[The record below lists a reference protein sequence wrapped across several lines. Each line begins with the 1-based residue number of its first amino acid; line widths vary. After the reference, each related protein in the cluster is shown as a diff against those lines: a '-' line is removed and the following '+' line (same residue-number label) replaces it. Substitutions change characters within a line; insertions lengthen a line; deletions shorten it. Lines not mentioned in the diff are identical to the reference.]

1 MRGAVLVEVQERTA
15 YVTLN
20 HPHRLNA
27 MTRAMWS
34 ELRQVFSSLA
44 GDPGLRCALITG
56 AQDHFCAGGDISE
69 YPAFRFDTA
78 TLEAFHEQ
86 EVWGALEAMLAID
99 VPLVAQI
106 RGACMGAGLEIASCC
121 DIRLA
126 DTSAT
131 FGAPIAR
138 LGFPMAPNEAALVCA
153 AVGESTARSMLLAA
167 EILDAT
173 AMQQRGFL
181 TRVCAADA
189 LETEVRAMLLKVKQ
203 LSPQAARLNKQ
214 TLRVA
219 NGQPDKK
226 GQPGKGQ
233 AAAGGLA
240 NAYAYADSAD
250 HREGIGAFLAKRP
263 ALFS

>member
-1 MRGAVLVEVQERTA
+1 MRGAVLVEVQECAA

-20 HPHRLNA
+20 HPHRRNA

-34 ELRQVFSSLA
+34 ELRQVFTSLA
-44 GDPGLRCALITG
+44 GDASLRCALIRG
-56 AQDHFCAGGDISE
+56 AEDHFCAGGDISE
-69 YPAFRFDTA
+69 YPAFRFDA
-78 TLEAFHEQ
+78 VTLEVFHEQ

-106 RGACMGAGLEIASCC
+106 RGACMGAGLEIVSCC
-121 DIRLA
+121 DLRLA

-138 LGFPMAPNEAALVCA
+138 LGFPMAPKEAALVCA

-167 EILDAT
+167 EVMDAT

-181 TRVCAADA
+181 TGVCAVDA
-189 LETEVRAMLLKVKQ
+189 LETEVQAMLRKLRQ

-214 TLRVA
+214 TLRFVA
-219 NGQPDKK
+219 
-226 GQPGKGQ
+226 GQPGKGK
-233 AAAGGLA
+233 AGAGDSA
-240 NAYAYADSAD
+240 NAYAYAYADSAD
-250 HREGIGAFLAKRP
+250 HREGIGAFLDKRP
-263 ALFS
+263 AQFS